1 MKTTR
6 KGFTLIELIVVIA
19 IIGVLAAILVPTMLG
34 YVRKSK
40 LSSAGS
46 TASSIYKAIN
56 STLTELDE
64 EDYDIGDTY
73 VLTFSYV
80 KGGHGTWSADTPKVG
95 IGNITSANDED
106 KDVAGT
112 FAKKVRNFFADID
125 KVKRGCKAQISSGS
139 CVAVACA
146 TDATYTGTYPGG
158 VVTNNNY
165 KDYSA
170 SKTNAIDNAL
180 AAAYEKSGQK
190 PADSTPQKPK
200 T

>member
-73 VLTFSYV
+73 KLTFTYK
-80 KGGHGTWSADTPKVG
+80 KGGHGEWADSANTITKITNPDSSVKVG
-95 IGNITSANDED
+95 DE
-106 KDVAGT
+106 
-112 FAKKVRNFFADID
+112 FAKKVRNFFSDID
-125 KVKRGCKAQISSGS
+125 KVKRGCMAQVSSGS

-165 KDYSA
+165 KTYSA
-170 SKTNAIDNAL
+170 SKAKALENAL
-180 AAAYEKSGQK
+180 DAAYEKSGQK
-190 PADSTPQKPK
+190 SGT
-200 T
+200 

>member
-1 MKTTR
+1 MRTR

-56 STLTELDE
+56 SALTELDE
-64 EDYDIGDTY
+64 EDYDTGDTY
-73 VLTFSYV
+73 TLTFTYV
-80 KGGHGTWSADTPKVG
+80 PNGHGTWAAAGPLQGIKSTSTTEDVSA
-95 IGNITSANDED
+95 
-106 KDVAGT
+106 T
-112 FAKKVRNFFADID
+112 FAEKVRQFFSDID
-125 KVKRGCKAQISSGS
+125 KCKRGAQAQIASGS

-158 VVTNNNY
+158 VVTNKNY

-170 SKTNAIDNAL
+170 SKTGALGKAL
-180 AAAYEKSGQK
+180 AGAYEKSGQK
-190 PADSTPQKPK
+190 PASGSGT
-200 T
+200 